1 MTRLK
6 HEFVMKVK
14 NIENEDAS
22 NFKTCRLR
30 KRLQERFPQLVFH
43 KPHQGREIVYAEK
56 SNYSFVAERAL
67 GAEDQS
73 DLDETDDDEEE
84 EDLLDDSKLR
94 KESQRLTIKD
104 LYLVALE
111 LRNNIRSNSE
121 SWYEHWP
128 PVASDISG
136 ESVRKVVSPL
146 LFNFI
151 SWLLGYSDE
160 PQESEYVDMDEEL
173 AVKVFSV
180 CLDLVYNSSK
190 GRSQTPKSLALA
202 IAVRQLS
209 GCSDIIRILNGL
221 GHCVSLSST
230 MSYDTAIAQ
239 LVIDTTD
246 IIPREFIASEAI
258 NLVYDNIDFG
268 EDIKKQTHVTNG
280 IITQKIRSENH
291 SREAQT
297 SRISKSQR
305 SLKAPQ
311 SDVVQFS
318 IGVKKTPKF
327 NDEGNDVVTIM
338 ASRELALKLDLAYV
352 LAKLLPLDNN
362 ILPGWTGFNTKLCE
376 NSIPVVSRIGY
387 LPVVDA
393 SPTEYSTIKTILERS
408 YAITDKLQLRYATLV
423 FDEAVYAK
431 VQHVRWKSEL
441 FYNRFVVRLGE
452 FHAVMSFLSAISK
465 IFVDGGLRVSY

>member
-1 MTRLK
+1 M
-6 HEFVMKVK
+6 
-14 NIENEDAS
+14 
-22 NFKTCRLR
+22 
-30 KRLQERFPQLVFH
+30 
-43 KPHQGREIVYAEK
+43 
-56 SNYSFVAERAL
+56 
-67 GAEDQS
+67 
-73 DLDETDDDEEE
+73 
-84 EDLLDDSKLR
+84 
-94 KESQRLTIKD
+94 
-104 LYLVALE
+104 
-111 LRNNIRSNSE
+111 
-121 SWYEHWP
+121 
-128 PVASDISG
+128 
-136 ESVRKVVSPL
+136 
-146 LFNFI
+146 
-151 SWLLGYSDE
+151 
-160 PQESEYVDMDEEL
+160 
-173 AVKVFSV
+173 
-180 CLDLVYNSSK
+180 NSSK
-190 GRSQTPKSLALA
+190 GRSQTPKSFALA

-280 IITQKIRSENH
+280 IITQKITSENH

-318 IGVKKTPKF
+318 IGV
-327 NDEGNDVVTIM
+327 DEGNDVVTIM

>member
-1 MTRLK
+1 M
-6 HEFVMKVK
+6 
-14 NIENEDAS
+14 
-22 NFKTCRLR
+22 
-30 KRLQERFPQLVFH
+30 
-43 KPHQGREIVYAEK
+43 
-56 SNYSFVAERAL
+56 
-67 GAEDQS
+67 
-73 DLDETDDDEEE
+73 DETDDDEEE

-121 SWYEHWP
+121 SWYEQWP

-173 AVKVFSV
+173 TVKVFSV
-180 CLDLVYNSSK
+180 CQDLVYNSSK
-190 GRSQTPKSLALA
+190 GRSQTLKSLALA
-202 IAVRQLS
+202 IVVRQVS
-209 GCSDIIRILNGL
+209 GFSDIIRILNGL
-221 GHCVSLSST
+221 DHCVSLSST

-246 IIPREFIASEAI
+246 IISREFIANEAI
-258 NLVYDNIDFG
+258 NLVHDNIDFG

-280 IITQKIRSENH
+280 IITQKITSENH

-352 LAKLLPLDNN
+352 LAKLLPLDND

-376 NSIPVVSRIGY
+376 NSIPVISRIGY

-408 YAITDKLQLRYATLV
+408 YAITDKLQLRYATV
-423 FDEAVYAK
+423 GFDEAVYAK